1 MKGEGEIEVEIM
13 AQRRKNKWD
22 MKYMPPHT
30 HKKKTPKW
38 DLSWPLLLYNK
49 YFLI

>member
-30 HKKKTPKW
+30 KKKPKMGFI
-38 DLSWPLLLYNK
+38 LA
-49 YFLI
+49 IIAI